1 MTGYLILLL
10 IITLLAK
17 STDKLVAVSLVLVQ
31 IADYHFG
38 SWLFSCDTTNG
49 FSIAFTN
56 LLCLI
61 IVCGIHNIWKR
72 SFIIVLYTI
81 GVILNINEAITPVQS
96 LFYNYLN
103 YYQTFLCE
111 GVLAILL
118 WNKKNVKTLT
128 AC

>member
-17 STDKLVAVSLVLVQ
+17 SVDKLVAVSLVLVQ
-31 IADYHFG
+31 IADYHYG
-38 SWLFSCDTTNG
+38 SWLFSWDTTNG
-49 FSIAFTN
+49 FSIAFIN

-61 IVCGIHNIWKR
+61 ICCGIKDFNKR
-72 SFIIVLYTI
+72 TVIVCLYTI
-81 GVILNINEAITPVQS
+81 GILLNVNEAITPVQS
-96 LFYNYLN
+96 MFYNYLN

-118 WNKKNVKTLT
+118 WNRKNVKTLT
-128 AC
+128 TC